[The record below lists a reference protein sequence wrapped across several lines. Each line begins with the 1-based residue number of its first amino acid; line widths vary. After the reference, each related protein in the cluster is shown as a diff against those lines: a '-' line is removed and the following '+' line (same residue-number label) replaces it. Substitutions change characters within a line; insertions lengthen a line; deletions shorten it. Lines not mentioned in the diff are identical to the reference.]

1 MPAQKEWN
9 EKKIPYPPREVVK
22 QFGHLLSHVEKQE
35 ILDHPNIYYIAHRNE
50 KKFCPSAFD
59 NEE

>member
-1 MPAQKEWN
+1 M
-9 EKKIPYPPREVVK
+9 VK